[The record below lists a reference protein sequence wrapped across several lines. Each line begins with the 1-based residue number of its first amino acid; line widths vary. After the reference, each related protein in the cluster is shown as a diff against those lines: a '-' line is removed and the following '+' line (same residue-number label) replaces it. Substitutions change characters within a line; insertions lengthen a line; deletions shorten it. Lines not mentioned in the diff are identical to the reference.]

1 MKERSDKK
9 NDLFGI
15 DTETSVDRD
24 GFGGDNDQLGSLL
37 GNKPKV
43 YDKQNNNGQAFTF
56 DSRANQETSSLLGG
70 ANLLNGPMLDLTSVM
85 LAKEKDTDGNMP
97 VGESSMQ
104 LPRPYGTPSHNV
116 SGPGMRLRHSNSTDL
131 PTYSGSYSSYS
142 PYSKNDQSTLPVY
155 TPLDIQRMEEE
166 SGQSQMMQLIP
177 DQSYLRE
184 RADAMS
190 QVESNIVELG
200 TIFNKLAVMVSEH
213 QEMVQRVEDNV
224 DSANDNINLSLAALS
239 DTLTNLRTNKAL
251 FLKVFTVLVVF
262 IILFISF
269 FA

>member
-1 MKERSDKK
+1 MIRRNKRRLGSTSQAGQEASNLVGQLQEEFMNTTKGFKEVLKIRSDRMKERSDKK

-104 LPRPYGTPSHNV
+104 LPRPFVYF
-116 SGPGMRLRHSNSTDL
+116 HSVIRWY
-131 PTYSGSYSSYS
+131 P
-142 PYSKNDQSTLPVY
+142 
-155 TPLDIQRMEEE
+155 
-166 SGQSQMMQLIP
+166 
-177 DQSYLRE
+177 
-184 RADAMS
+184 
-190 QVESNIVELG
+190 
-200 TIFNKLAVMVSEH
+200 
-213 QEMVQRVEDNV
+213 
-224 DSANDNINLSLAALS
+224 
-239 DTLTNLRTNKAL
+239 
-251 FLKVFTVLVVF
+251 
-262 IILFISF
+262 
-269 FA
+269 